1 MPSPWGTHAILVA
14 TIDGKE
20 HWIDTTS
27 SLAGWDFLP
36 HDDRDRL
43 CYVVDDKGAIRLTRT
58 PPLTAD
64 DNRIEQDTDVWVGPD
79 GSSRCERDVTFLRHA
94 PRWSSATPSST
105 CRSANAGGR

>member
-1 MPSPWGTHAILVA
+1 MA

-20 HWIDTTS
+20 HWMDTTS

-58 PPLTAD
+58 PPLTPD
-64 DNRIEQDTDVWVGPD
+64 DNRIEQMTNVWVGPD
-79 GSSRCERDVTFLRHA
+79 GSSRCERDVTPMAA
-94 PRWSSATPSST
+94 PRWSSATPT
-105 CRSANAGGR
+105 WKCPSANGGGR